1 MRKGT
6 ITIKIN
12 LWVAAFLILIK
23 GVASAQGA
31 LDSLRNAAETAE
43 KKPNRI
49 RAYIDLSRQVHR
61 IDPNDPEDLYYAEL
75 AVKISEEFGDTLL
88 WAESLD
94 NMGLLHRFHSRFG
107 QAIPLHRQAL
117 ELIREKPIDAY
128 FKMRFANNAGV
139 AARYHGAFDV
149 AVDHYLYALK
159 IAEKEGDLRN
169 IAIASNGLGNSFSQ
183 LEGNEEAALYYYLKA
198 LEVEKQRE
206 NSLGMA
212 MNFLSISSHHIN
224 SQAYDTARKYL
235 AELESINTIR
245 KDKHGLAMTYEYM
258 GHAYYEENKDLA
270 NADRYYLQAL
280 TMFEKQDL
288 PHKVAEIHL
297 ALGKVALKFNQKSA
311 AMDRFGRA
319 LEIAKDIGAKNIASE
334 SAGLLSETMETLG
347 DFRRSLK
354 YYKIADAYKDSI
366 KLTEQEVTIAGLKLA
381 YDFQK
386 KENEIQLLRAEN
398 ELRHQEI
405 ELQKEKNTRERILL
419 LGILLFLTV
428 SLGIVLLWL
437 RTKNLQKS
445 LALQREAQARS
456 EAESTF
462 QNNLLQAE
470 ILATRMQLNPHFLFN
485 CLNSI
490 KLLIQKNEGKQAI
503 KYLSSLSKFIR
514 DMLQTSSVPTI
525 SLPDELQLTKKY
537 IALEEN
543 RFKEKL
549 SVQVCSGDV
558 GEEKLKAIQL
568 PPMILQPFV
577 ENAIWHGLLPSTEE
591 HKKLEISCRRKENGY
606 RISVRDNGV
615 GRKKTAFPST
625 QTHKSM
631 GLKITEQRIALYNQ
645 LSTTKLSLKIIDH
658 DTDLT
663 EYSGT
668 EIVLDIE

>member
-1 MRKGT
+1 
-6 ITIKIN
+6 
-12 LWVAAFLILIK
+12 
-23 GVASAQGA
+23 
-31 LDSLRNAAETAE
+31 
-43 KKPNRI
+43 
-49 RAYIDLSRQVHR
+49 
-61 IDPNDPEDLYYAEL
+61 
-75 AVKISEEFGDTLL
+75 
-88 WAESLD
+88 
-94 NMGLLHRFHSRFG
+94 
-107 QAIPLHRQAL
+107 
-117 ELIREKPIDAY
+117 
-128 FKMRFANNAGV
+128 
-139 AARYHGAFDV
+139 
-149 AVDHYLYALK
+149 
-159 IAEKEGDLRN
+159 
-169 IAIASNGLGNSFSQ
+169 
-183 LEGNEEAALYYYLKA
+183 
-198 LEVEKQRE
+198 
-206 NSLGMA
+206 
-212 MNFLSISSHHIN
+212 
-224 SQAYDTARKYL
+224 
-235 AELESINTIR
+235 
-245 KDKHGLAMTYEYM
+245 
-258 GHAYYEENKDLA
+258 
-270 NADRYYLQAL
+270 
-280 TMFEKQDL
+280 
-288 PHKVAEIHL
+288 
-297 ALGKVALKFNQKSA
+297 
-311 AMDRFGRA
+311 
-319 LEIAKDIGAKNIASE
+319 
-334 SAGLLSETMETLG
+334 METLG